1 MKYSFDF
8 SNMPD
13 FVQIKTGE
21 FAVVDDFYKLLKDL
35 TDSPHWVKGAAQIVD
50 HRHLDLSKMT
60 PENIKTI
67 RSIVEFYSE
76 RLGNGK
82 CGLVVKGDIAHLSA
96 EFYTQSARDLH
107 AEIGIFSSIADAEKW
122 IRY

>member
-8 SNMPD
+8 SNMPA

-35 TDSPHWVKGAAQIVD
+35 TDSPRWVKGAAQIVD
-50 HRHLDLSKMT
+50 HRHLDLSSMT
-60 PENIKTI
+60 PENMKSI
-67 RSIVEFYSE
+67 RSIVEFHSD

-82 CGLVVKGDIAHLSA
+82 CALVVEGEIAHLSA
-96 EFYTQSARDLH
+96 AFYTQSARDLH
-107 AEIGIFSSIADAEKW
+107 TEIGIFSSIADAEKW
-122 IRY
+122 IRH